1 LLDYRIYMYI
11 HIYNIYYLFIKYWFV
26 HFESNMFCSFSFGK
40 NTLARWHTGILNRS
54 IASKGLPKPPWS
66 TLSLNI
72 ACCEGTWCKVKA
84 MHRQETENHIRLC
97 LLGVCACRIDF
108 VASRVA
114 KRHMRRSRE
123 RRVTTCYY
131 HCMALIDLIVSHT
144 THMTSYDHQNVISR
158 YRICASTT
166 SMTMVQF
173 RHFTCLFS
181 DRVRRFGSSTKR
193 RHWCRHGAITPLISR
208 PTRRDRA
215 LLPS

>member
-1 LLDYRIYMYI
+1 MA
-11 HIYNIYYLFIKYWFV
+11 HGNSQQKYCKQRVAQTAVVDLVIEYCMLWGDV
-26 HFESNMFCSFSFGK
+26 MQSQSYAQAGD
-40 NTLARWHTGILNRS
+40 R
-54 IASKGLPKPPWS
+54 KP
-66 TLSLNI
+66 LS
-72 ACCEGTWCKVKA
+72 ACAYW
-84 MHRQETENHIRLC
+84 
-97 LLGVCACRIDF
+97 VCACRIDF

-193 RHWCRHGAITPLISR
+193 RHWCRHGAITPLISS